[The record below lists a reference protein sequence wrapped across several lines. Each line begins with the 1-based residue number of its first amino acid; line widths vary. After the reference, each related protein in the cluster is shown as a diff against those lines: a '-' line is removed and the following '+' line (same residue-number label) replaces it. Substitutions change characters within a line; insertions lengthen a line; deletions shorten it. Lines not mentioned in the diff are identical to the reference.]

1 MELPECVMFW
11 DVKVHNYVFI
21 PKKDCKIVIEETSRG
36 KKKRLVAEYE
46 TEGETRRVSRFV
58 NNSFEL

>member
-1 MELPECVMFW
+1 MFW